1 MNRCSNRH
9 FLLTVLTFC
18 CVAVLLI
25 FSGHAFAADE
35 ITPGRKLWNNIML
48 VVNFG
53 ILVFLFIKFARKPL
67 VDFLKGVIKKTEEQ
81 LSSLRSR
88 FEEVRSV
95 KDEEES
101 RLLDIEKR
109 LKEIQESII
118 GLGKAEKEKAIEQGR
133 IAAEKMIEDA
143 MEYAGYRM
151 AKAKKEFS
159 DEMIDLAI
167 EMVKERLME
176 KISEE
181 EEQKITDQFIANL
194 GSAKN
199 HVN

>member
-1 MNRCSNRH
+1 MNRCSNRYC
-9 FLLTVLTFC
+9 LLTVLTFC
-18 CVAVLLI
+18 CIAVLLI
-25 FSGHAFAADE
+25 FCGNASAADE
-35 ITPGRKLWNNIML
+35 ITTGRKLWNNIML

-67 VDFLKGVIKKTEEQ
+67 VDFLKAVVKKTEEQ
-81 LSSLRSR
+81 MNSLKSR

-95 KDEEES
+95 KNEEES

-109 LKEIQESII
+109 LKDIQGRII
-118 GLGKAEKEKAIEQGR
+118 ALGKAEKEKAIEQGR

-143 MEYAGYRM
+143 KEYAGYRM

-167 EMVKERLME
+167 DIVKEKLAE
-176 KISEE
+176 NISEE
-181 EEQKITDQFIANL
+181 EEKKITEQFIANL
-194 GSAKN
+194 DSAKD